1 MTKFVRLLKWILK
14 AAVFFALLAFAL
26 NNQQDATVRLLF
38 GYQWRAPMTLIVL
51 AAFAL
56 GMVVGVL
63 GMLPGWWSRRRAAAA
78 SASET
83 TPVELAPADDTLA
96 APLHGV

>member
-1 MTKFVRLLKWILK
+1 MTKLARLLKWILK
-14 AAVFFALLAFAL
+14 AAVFFALFAFAL

-38 GYQWRAPMTLIVL
+38 GHQWTAPMMLIVL

-63 GMLPGWWSRRRAAAA
+63 GMLPGWWSRRRQAGPRPPQTGMGELA
-78 SASET
+78 SADGS
-83 TPVELAPADDTLA
+83 PA
-96 APLHGV
+96 APPHGI